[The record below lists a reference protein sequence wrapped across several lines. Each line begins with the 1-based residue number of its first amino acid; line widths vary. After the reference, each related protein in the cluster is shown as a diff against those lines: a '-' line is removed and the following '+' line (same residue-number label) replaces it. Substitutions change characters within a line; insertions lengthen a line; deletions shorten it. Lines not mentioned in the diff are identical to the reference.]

1 MPSAQG
7 GRLAGSALPRQAEI
21 AGCGWGAALTSLFAG
36 PFVQL
41 EFGGQHAA
49 LLCVPK

>member
-1 MPSAQG
+1 MTAKVEEPVAPSVCADEILPKK
-7 GRLAGSALPRQAEI
+7 LAD
-21 AGCGWGAALTSLFAG
+21 TKKFAG
-36 PFVQL
+36 QRVVQL

>member
-1 MPSAQG
+1 MRDGLTACSPACVAQ
-7 GRLAGSALPRQAEI
+7 LATAFPPPRVYLP
-21 AGCGWGAALTSLFAG
+21 
-36 PFVQL
+36 QL